1 MPRLARATALAAAP
15 FLLCAASGDALAHGF
30 AGKRFFPAT
39 LATDDPFVA
48 DELSL
53 PTVSTIRRPPSGD
66 EPAAQETEFSVE
78 LAKRITPNFGLSI
91 EDGFRIVA
99 PKDGPTETGFGNI
112 EIGGKYQFLNDA
124 AHEAILSAGL
134 SFEVGGTGAQRV
146 DADRFNT
153 VTPAV
158 FFGKGF
164 GDLPDS
170 LPWLK
175 PFAVTGTLGY
185 AIPLRSSSN
194 KFSTDE
200 DTGATVLEVERHP
213 DSLQYGFALEYSLPY
228 LQSSVRDVGLGSFF
242 GRLIPLVEFSFQSPL
257 DRNGGGLTATVNP
270 GIVWAGQVCQVG
282 IEAIVPINE
291 RTGRDV
297 GVLAQLHFYLDDL
310 LPGSLG
316 RPLFGGNP

>member
-1 MPRLARATALAAAP
+1 MLTLRPAAAAAA
-15 FLLCAASGDALAHGF
+15 FVCLCAAPAFAHGI

-66 EPAAQETEFSVE
+66 EPAAQETEFAVE
-78 LAKRITPNFGLSI
+78 LAKRLTPNFGLSI
-91 EDGFRIVA
+91 EDSYRIVD
-99 PKDGPTETGFGNI
+99 PKDAATQRGFGNV
-112 EIGGKYQFLNDA
+112 ELGAKYQLLNDA
-124 AHEAILSAGL
+124 EHEAILSAGL
-134 SFEVGGTGAQRV
+134 SFEIGGTGASRV

-153 VTPAV
+153 LTPAV
-158 FFGKGF
+158 FFGKGL

-170 LPWLK
+170 LPWLR
-175 PFAVTGTLGY
+175 PLAVTGSLGY

-194 KFSTDE
+194 RFSIDE
-200 DTGATVLEVERHP
+200 GTGATVLDVERHP
-213 DSLQYGFALEYSLPY
+213 DTLQYGFAVEYSLPY

-242 GRLIPLVEFSFQSPL
+242 GRLIPLVEFAFESPL
-257 DRNGGGLTATVNP
+257 DRDGGGLTATVNP
-270 GIVWAGQVCQVG
+270 GVIWTGRICQFG
-282 IEAIVPINE
+282 IEAIIPINE

-316 RPLFGGNP
+316 RPIFGGGS